1 MQQWV
6 LPVRADLR
14 QRAGAEVLQEV
25 SQAPVQQLQH
35 HHITP
40 VLPLAFKNEE
50 YLKMPSTQLVPTL
63 SKLQTG
69 RRKSLK
75 HSLNM
80 YRLTT
85 TLVFFFFST

>member
-25 SQAPVQQLQH
+25 SQAPVQHLQH
-35 HHITP
+35 HHIPLSAKTTIIIISTP
-40 VLPLAFKNEE
+40 VLPLALKNEE

-69 RRKSLK
+69 KRKS
-75 HSLNM
+75 
-80 YRLTT
+80 
-85 TLVFFFFST
+85 